1 MKRGPLDRFFQGQQ
15 TLESSNEN
23 NNGLETK
30 KSRTQLPTVNSL
42 KSWPDFDKE
51 NTTLNVGWSSRKYSD
66 SSVESLGVL
75 VDELLADLEPSWK
88 KQLYHKLDQKTMENL
103 AQFVLQERKRKLVF
117 PPEHL
122 VFNAFKK
129 CPFKKVRVVIV
140 GQDPYHGPG
149 QAHGLC
155 FSVPAGVKCP
165 PSLENI
171 FKELETDIPGY
182 RRPAQGNLE
191 HWSEQ
196 GVLLLNSVL
205 TVEAHKPASHSNRG
219 WEYFTNEVIKLL
231 NVHCNGIIFLLWG
244 KYAQQKGKD
253 IDRKRHHV
261 LVAAHPSPYSATN
274 GWFGCRH
281 FSKVNDILI
290 SKEEVPIRW

>member
-1 MKRGPLDRFFQGQQ
+1 MLFMGFSNL
-15 TLESSNEN
+15 TLQSKVELSA
-23 NNGLETK
+23 GD
-30 KSRTQLPTVNSL
+30 SL
-42 KSWPDFDKE
+42 KQLQGGDKE
-51 NTTLNVGWSSRKYSD
+51 NVCKNNSLYSYKD
-66 SSVESLGVL
+66 SDDTVESLGVL
-75 VDELLADLEPSWK
+75 VDEFLINLEPSWK
-88 KQLYHKLDQKTMENL
+88 KQLYRTLDQATMESL
-103 AQFVLQERKRKLVF
+103 VHFLLEERKRKVVF
-117 PPEHL
+117 PPEQL
-122 VFNAFKK
+122 VFHAFRK
-129 CPFKKVRVVIV
+129 CPFNKVKVVIV

-155 FSVPAGVKCP
+155 FSVPKGIKCP

-171 FKELETDIPGY
+171 FKELEHDIPGY
-182 RRPAQGNLE
+182 KRPAQGNLE

-219 WEYFTNEVIKLL
+219 WEHFTDEVIKVL
-231 NVHCNGIIFLLWG
+231 NVNRTGIIFLLWG

-281 FSKVNDILI
+281 FSKVNEILK
-290 SKEEVPIRW
+290 SKEDAPIIW

>member
-1 MKRGPLDRFFQGQQ
+1 MKRGPLDRFFQGQK
-15 TLESSNEN
+15 TLETDSGKSDFNV
-23 NNGLETK
+23 K
-30 KSRTQLPTVNSL
+30 KSRIQSQNLQKLLPDV
-42 KSWPDFDKE
+42 DKE
-51 NTTLNVGWSSRKYSD
+51 NAK
-66 SSVESLGVL
+66 SLGTL
-75 VDELLADLEPSWK
+75 VDELLVDLEPSWK
-88 KQLYHKLDQKTMENL
+88 KQLYPMLDQKTLENL
-103 AQFVLQERKRKLVF
+103 AQFVLQERKRKVIF
-117 PPEHL
+117 PPEPL

-129 CPFKKVRVVIV
+129 CPFNKVRVVIV

-155 FSVPAGVKCP
+155 FSVPTGVKCP

-231 NVHCNGIIFLLWG
+231 NVNCNGIIFLLWG

-261 LVAAHPSPYSATN
+261 LIAAHPSPYSAAN

-281 FSKVNDILI
+281 FSKVNDILK
-290 SKEEVPIRW
+290 SKQEVPINW